1 VIPQSKIEVQY
12 MQGSLCMAEERDEI
26 LESNVLIGQKYYIKS
41 LIKVEDEIV
50 VGENRDKSVR
60 DLVSHN
66 EIESHENDLF
76 YLLNI

>member
-1 VIPQSKIEVQY
+1 
-12 MQGSLCMAEERDEI
+12 MAEERDEI